1 MSCNLTEN
9 KIQVFNPSNG
19 QNLEEISITSEDEF
33 LQIINSSKNEK
44 QEWNESTPGERRK
57 IIKKFRKAIVKN
69 MDLFIETI
77 CNETGKKPFEGM
89 LEVYTSVEHMKHTE
103 KLLTKIFKKKP
114 RSVGTLLTKKAW
126 TELQPMGIAGIIS
139 PWNYPLILTLTPVVE
154 ALAGGNVVVLKP
166 SEQTPLTSKLL
177 KQIWDEAIGKPNIL
191 QIVYGGGGIGSMLV
205 NAPEIDIVCFTG
217 STKIGKMIAI
227 DCAKNLKP
235 VILELGGKDPMIV
248 CDDAEIPRAVNAAVW
263 GGMSNA
269 GQTCISVERIFV
281 AENIK
286 DQFIEEIT
294 QKIKVLSAGDSIQ
307 SQVGSISVEAGLEK
321 IKSQIEDS
329 HESGKIIQGKV
340 SSKEGYYFP
349 PTVVINP
356 NENGPLMQD
365 ETFGPVVSI
374 TGFSSTENA
383 IQLANSTGYG
393 LSASVFSKN
402 NRKAKQI
409 ASKIRAG
416 SVAINDVMTH
426 YGIADLPFGG
436 VGLSGIGRVHGEEG
450 IKAFCLQKS
459 YMTNR
464 INLGDEM
471 WWYSKSSKFEK
482 LIRKFLKLYFG

>member
-1 MSCNLTEN
+1 MSCNLTEK
-9 KIQVFNPSNG
+9 KIQVFNPANG
-19 QNLEEISITSEDEF
+19 GNIKEIPITSENEF
-33 LQIINSSKNEK
+33 LKIISSAKNEK
-44 QEWNESTPGERRK
+44 QKWNESDPKERRK
-57 IIKKFRKAIVKN
+57 IILKFRKAIVQN

-89 LEVYTSVEHMKHTE
+89 LEVYTSVEHMNHTE
-103 KLLTKIFKKKP
+103 KLLKKIFKKKS

-166 SEQTPLTSKLL
+166 SEQTPLTSELL
-177 KQIWDEAIGKPNIL
+177 KKIWDEATGKPDIL
-191 QIVYGGGGIGSMLV
+191 QVVYGGGKIGSMLV
-205 NAPEIDIVCFTG
+205 NTPEVDIVCFTG
-217 STKIGKMIAI
+217 STKVGKIIAI
-227 DCAKNLKP
+227 NCAKNLKP

-248 CDDAEIPRAVNAAVW
+248 CDDAEIPRAVNASVW

-281 AENIK
+281 ADNIK
-286 DQFIEEIT
+286 DKFIEEIT
-294 QKIKVLSAGDSIQ
+294 KKINVLSAGDSIH

-321 IKSQIEDS
+321 IKSQIENS
-329 HESGKIIQGKV
+329 RENSEIIQGKV
-340 SSKEGYYFP
+340 TSKEGYYFP
-349 PTVVINP
+349 PTVVVNP
-356 NENGPLMQD
+356 DKDGELMQD
-365 ETFGPVVSI
+365 ETFGPVISI
-374 TGFSSTENA
+374 TGFSSTEEA

-393 LSASVFSKN
+393 LSASVFSRN
-402 NRKAKQI
+402 HRKAKQI